1 MRKDAAYLKYAAGAA
16 LIALAAAALV
26 FFIGRENAPDTV
38 TAVEESVEQSVSLDG
53 LILRDETVVTCADDE
68 PYIPRR
74 TGERV
79 RGGAVIAVSRA
90 QTDEYIRHL
99 ECANGGEPDRNEMAG
114 LTLAPC
120 GGIFSSF
127 VDGYEGM
134 GLYAEGEFSPFIPDG
149 AVGKIVSGGWWFI
162 AQTDEVKAGQSVTL
176 CLADEYAGTVVS
188 TDDGRVV
195 IRCTMGLEDVI
206 DLRHVT
212 AKLITAKTCGIKVPS
227 EALHSDADGEYVLVL
242 RAGKAVRCAVET
254 IYDGEGF
261 CLVRAG
267 ELRQGMQILI

>member
-26 FFIGRENAPDTV
+26 FFIGRENAPETV
-38 TAVEESVEQSVSLDG
+38 TAEEKSVEQSVLLDG
-53 LILRDETVVTCADDE
+53 IILRDETVVTCTDSA

-90 QTDEYIRHL
+90 QTDAYIRHL

-120 GGIFSSF
+120 GGVFSSF

-134 GLYAEGEFSPFIPDG
+134 GIYAEGEFSPFIPDG
-149 AVGKIVSGGWWFI
+149 AVGKIVSGGWWFV
-162 AQTDEVKAGQSVTL
+162 ARTDELKAGQSVTL

-188 TDDGRVV
+188 IDDGRAV

-212 AKLITAKTCGIKVPS
+212 AKLITARARGLKVPS
-227 EALHSDADGEYVLVL
+227 SALHSDADGEYVLVL

-254 IYDGEGF
+254 VYDGADF
-261 CLVRAG
+261 RLVRAG
-267 ELRQGMQILI
+267 ELRQGMKILI